1 MGRRLRSL
9 IVILGATAC
18 SESPTSLLIIREHLT
33 EWSTRRPASYQFDYE
48 FFNGFVRPSCT
59 TAVHVVVTGNVV
71 SSATCGTSG
80 QPFLASFTKTVD
92 SVFADALRAEA
103 NGTLAQIQ
111 YDPTRGYPTLV
122 AVSGPPDASWS
133 EQVTALQA
141 VSTPAP

>member
-9 IVILGATAC
+9 IVILGVTAC
-18 SESPTSLLIIREHLT
+18 SESPTSPLIIREHLT

-59 TAVHVVVTGNVV
+59 AAVHVVVTGNVV
-71 SSATCGTSG
+71 SSASCGSSG
-80 QPFLASFTKTVD
+80 PPVVSFTKTVD

-111 YDPTRGYPTLV
+111 YDPTLGYPTLV